1 LLDEQPGNSAMKPRA
16 AQSLVDRD
24 IGDTSTIGVASRGL
38 GSGGAPALHFGHCS
52 IWPIIAARPRA
63 KQPRGDGPMGIV
75 PNVLIVT
82 ALELRY
88 PVTGIVDM
96 KAVNSTRDGHCIA

>member
-1 LLDEQPGNSAMKPRA
+1 MKPRA

-24 IGDTSTIGVASRGL
+24 IGDTSTIGVASRWPRIRRRAGAAFRALQHLANHRRSAL
-38 GSGGAPALHFGHCS
+38 GRNNPGATDP
-52 IWPIIAARPRA
+52 W
-63 KQPRGDGPMGIV
+63 GIV

-88 PVTGIVDM
+88 PVTSIVDM